1 MVKIDSV
8 LSEKADK
15 SVSFDAT
22 LSATGWIGIDA
33 PYTQEVLI
41 DGLLADQNG
50 LFSLAQSATA
60 EQREL
65 ARSALLCVVGQSDG
79 KLVISADGD
88 LPDLDIPITVI
99 ILD

>member
-1 MVKIDSV
+1 MKFTPNYGLYTESDSTTKFSDWRESLVGEADSNMVKIDSV

-60 EQREL
+60 E
-65 ARSALLCVVGQSDG
+65 
-79 KLVISADGD
+79 
-88 LPDLDIPITVI
+88 
-99 ILD
+99 